1 MQPREGTCCKRDS
14 ARCSGRQHGCK
25 CTAVRRYNHKPTLY
39 CMAAAMLANSF
50 QQWCQRGGDGGALDL
65 MLDSTTIHK
74 VAVATGMTCERRSW
88 TRQLDVSVF
97 FLPHGR
103 RTSSPSTDGVA
114 TLLQQGHGNLLSG
127 HQAGCTS

>member
-1 MQPREGTCCKRDS
+1 MAVS
-14 ARCSGRQHGCK
+14 ARQCVDTTTSRPCTVWRRRCLQTAFSSGASGAA
-25 CTAVRRYNHKPTLY
+25 TAVLLP
-39 CMAAAMLANSF
+39 A
-50 QQWCQRGGDGGALDL
+50 DVL

-97 FLPHGR
+97 FLPHGLQQPPGR